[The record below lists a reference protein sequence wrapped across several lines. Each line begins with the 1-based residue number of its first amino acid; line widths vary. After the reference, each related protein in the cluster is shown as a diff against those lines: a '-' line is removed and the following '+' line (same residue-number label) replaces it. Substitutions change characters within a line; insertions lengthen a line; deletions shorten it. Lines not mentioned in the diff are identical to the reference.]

1 MGLASAVLILV
12 AMVGLGAA
20 SAFFSAIETAL
31 FSLQPRQ
38 IKSLGKALPEYAKTL
53 DALFANPRR
62 LLSMILLADT
72 LANLPLCLL
81 ALYLLGAYEAI
92 NVPFWAAALLLFVLV
107 VGVGDLAPKVFAL
120 RQPERVARPAIRAM
134 HLLRPALDPVC
145 AGLQALSER
154 LADLLTPAGLR
165 QPLQL
170 TGEEFE
176 AAVTAGA
183 REGALAADESEM
195 IQEIIKLGGKT
206 AKACMTPR
214 VEAFTLPDD
223 LTNQDVIAKLRLER
237 YRRVPVYGATP
248 DDILGILDARKF
260 LLAAAQGNPP
270 PYNEAL
276 DPPSFVPESMRAL
289 ELMRGFLSRRQG
301 MAIVVD
307 EYGGTEGI
315 VTLADIIE
323 EVVGDAVPTG
333 GEDLYIEAL
342 DDHRLL
348 VGGHARL
355 DDISEHA
362 GFELE
367 ARGLDT
373 ISGLIFNRLGYL
385 PKAGETLQIEPLT
398 LTVRQ
403 VSRKRIGEVLIEK
416 PGGREAA
423 ASEGAADL

>member
-1 MGLASAVLILV
+1 MALASAALILV
-12 AMVGLGAA
+12 AMTGLGAA
-20 SAFFSAIETAL
+20 SAFFSAMETAM

-38 IKSLGKALPEYAKTL
+38 IKGLRNALPDGAV

-81 ALYLLGAYEAI
+81 GLYVLSAYEA
-92 NVPFWAAALLLFVLV
+92 VDLPLWGAALLLFILV
-107 VGVGDLAPKVFAL
+107 VGVCDLAPKVYAL
-120 RQPERVARPAIRAM
+120 RQPERVARPAVRMM
-134 HLLRPALDPVC
+134 HFLRPALDPLC
-145 AGLQALSER
+145 AGMQSLSEHM
-154 LADLLTPAGLR
+154 ANALTPASLR

-170 TGEEFE
+170 TGAEFE
-176 AAVTAGA
+176 AAVAAGA
-183 REGALAADESEM
+183 KEGALGPDEGRM
-195 IQEIIKLGGKT
+195 IQEIIKLGHKT

-214 VEAFTLPDD
+214 VEAFTLPDH
-223 LTNQDVIAKLRLER
+223 LTNDEAVAKLRLER
-237 YRRVPVYGATP
+237 YRRVPVYGETP

-260 LLAAAQGNPP
+260 LLAVAAGDAP
-270 PYNEAL
+270 PYSEAL
-276 DPPSFVPESMRAL
+276 DPPSFVSESMRAL
-289 ELMRGFLSRRQG
+289 DLMRGFLSRPQG

-315 VTLADIIE
+315 VTLADLIE
-323 EVVGDAVPTG
+323 EVVGDAVPAG
-333 GEDLYIEAL
+333 GEDLYIELL

-355 DDISEHA
+355 DDISEHL
-362 GFELE
+362 GFELQAE
-367 ARGLDT
+367 GLET

-385 PKAGETLQIEPLT
+385 PKAGATLQIEPLT

-416 PGGREAA
+416 PAGTNEGVV
-423 ASEGAADL
+423 AS

>member
-1 MGLASAVLILV
+1 MGFASAVLILV
-12 AMVGLGAA
+12 AMAGLGAA
-20 SAFFSAIETAL
+20 SAFFSAMETAL

-38 IKSLGKALPEYAKTL
+38 IKDLRQALPDRAGAI

-81 ALYLLGAYEAI
+81 ALYVLGVYESV
-92 NVPFWAAALLLFVLV
+92 NVPFWAAALLLFVVV
-107 VGVGDLAPKVFAL
+107 VGVGDLGPKVFAL
-120 RQPERVARPAIRAM
+120 RQPEWVARPAIRVLHA
-134 HLLRPALDPVC
+134 LRPALDPLC
-145 AGLQALSER
+145 AGLQAFSER
-154 LADLLTPAGLR
+154 MANALTPASLR

-170 TGEEFE
+170 TGAEFE

-206 AKACMTPR
+206 AKDCMTPR

-223 LTNQDVIAKLRLER
+223 LTNAEAIAKLRLER

-248 DDILGILDARKF
+248 DDILGILDSRKF
-260 LLAAAQGNPP
+260 LLAVAAGNPP
-270 PYNEAL
+270 PYSEAL
-276 DPPSFVPESMRAL
+276 DPPSFVSESMRAL
-289 ELMRGFLSRRQG
+289 ELMRGFLSRPQG

-323 EVVGDAVPTG
+323 EVVGDAVPAG

-355 DDISEHA
+355 DDISEHP

-367 ARGLDT
+367 AEGLDT

-385 PKAGETLQIEPLT
+385 PKAGATLEIEPLT

-403 VSRKRIGEVLIEK
+403 VSRKRIGEVLIDKSAAHLPK
-416 PGGREAA
+416 PEEGAA
-423 ASEGAADL
+423 AS